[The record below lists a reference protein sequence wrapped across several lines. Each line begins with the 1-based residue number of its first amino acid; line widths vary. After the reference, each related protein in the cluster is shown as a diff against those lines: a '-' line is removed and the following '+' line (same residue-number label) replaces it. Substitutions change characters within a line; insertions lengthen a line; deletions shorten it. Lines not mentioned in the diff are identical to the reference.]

1 MDAELFLASA
11 CELLAIPS
19 TSEQPGELRRALDYV
34 VDFVGPGFTTL
45 TVLLA
50 IGWFRFTTRNNGLRI
65 VFASAAPRLPRPSAL
80 AVE

>member
-34 VDFVGPGFTTL
+34 LDYVLEFAGPGFT
-45 TVLLA
+45 VE
-50 IGWFRFTTRNNGLRI
+50 RFE
-65 VFASAAPRLPRPSAL
+65 SAASRAPWSTRVMEASGSASS
-80 AVE
+80 

>member
-1 MDAELFLASA
+1 MRLSLLWFVTSMINASLTLWLLFTQ
-11 CELLAIPS
+11 PVS
-19 TSEQPGELRRALDYV
+19 TFVLVKS
-34 VDFVGPGFTTL
+34 FVGPGFTTL